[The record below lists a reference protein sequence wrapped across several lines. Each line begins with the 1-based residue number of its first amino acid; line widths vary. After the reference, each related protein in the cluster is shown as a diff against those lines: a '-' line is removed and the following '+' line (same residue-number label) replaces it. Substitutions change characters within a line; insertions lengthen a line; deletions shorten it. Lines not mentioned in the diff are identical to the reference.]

1 MSFKQEDVEM
11 FEQDFET
18 VMKYLSLMMNNP
30 IVSKQD
36 YRDLSSRIRSFESL
50 FIDISTSARS
60 DKD

>member
-1 MSFKQEDVEM
+1 MTFKQEDVEK
-11 FEQDFET
+11 FEQDFEK
-18 VMKYLSLMMNNP
+18 VMKNLSSMMNNP

-36 YRDLSSRIRSFESL
+36 YRDLGARIRSFESL